1 MGGCCVRTEVRVMTE
16 LLLSDLKKFPL
27 LRTSLWIGLL
37 AMILLLQPVP
47 AAALTISPELRA
59 KLQANGAWEEFS
71 RTFGAWH
78 EKLANQPAAIN
89 MQNVLAKPT
98 GAGAQKTIRVCVL
111 LVDFSDNPASG
122 GAQANITASTV
133 DQILFSQGVTQYG
146 SMTDFYL
153 ESSYGQFLVDGDVFG
168 WFRMPKTYAQY
179 AGTGSGL
186 QDAEPNAR
194 TLTKDA
200 IIAADP
206 TVNFAPYDNDAD
218 GFVDAV
224 FVVHAG
230 PGAEETGSKSQV
242 WSHRWSTAGPVPT
255 GDGKAVFNYIAV
267 PEEVLG
273 GALRVGVYAHEFGH
287 ILGLPDLYDINPN
300 SSAPGL
306 GNWSMMAGGSWNN
319 AQRTPAQFDGWC
331 KHVLDSLHGSF
342 GKTIEVTGNLSNV
355 VLNAAVNDSIRY
367 RIKVPGGNGKEY
379 FIIENRQRVGFDA
392 YIPGSGLMI
401 LHCDDNLYGS
411 NNQLANGHWRISL
424 EQADGANNLEYSNNS
439 GDVNDLF
446 PGQAGTYFEWTDL
459 TSPSTESWY
468 GTPHQISVWDIRHD
482 LGNKTI
488 TCNLD
493 VTYSRTNMLLM
504 NSNFSDATS
513 GNGNQ
518 VFDKGETIQLSYS
531 FFNAWKSATGVKVSL
546 RSTTPGIT
554 MLNGT
559 QIIGTVSSGQTINST
574 TPLTFSISPNITP
587 INADFA
593 LDIITT
599 VPPDTFTTNYRKFV
613 GGVEILVVDADDSPA
628 LEDRSALVRAALD
641 SLSLPYAYWDIGSQN
656 TPGTP
661 ELNYRYIIWY
671 TGNFR
676 TTLSQAINASEVAF
690 LRNYLDQGGRLYIN
704 GQDIAERL
712 AQTADSTFA
721 RDYLGVRYLSDY
733 EPLDVMGVAGNP
745 VSDNLRLR
753 IRGGGA
759 AANQIDCDVLEV
771 LPGADRVFDF
781 AVGSTLFGVAGS
793 IYARPNGSRVVFTS
807 FGLEAVSSTM
817 TAQGYATRSE
827 YLGRVLSFLDD
838 NVSTDADDYVD
849 VRPLPFDFQL
859 NQNYPNP
866 FNPTTQ
872 ISFTINPRA
881 VGEPLTLDV
890 FNVLGQH
897 VARLRDE
904 TAQAGTQT
912 LEFDASALSSGVYFY
927 RLQVG
932 VESQNRKM
940 VLSK

>member
-1 MGGCCVRTEVRVMTE
+1 MT
-16 LLLSDLKKFPL
+16 LLPDLKKFPL
-27 LRTSLWIGLL
+27 FRLNLSSCLL
-37 AMILLLQPVP
+37 AITLLWQTVPVT
-47 AAALTISPELRA
+47 ALTISPELRA
-59 KLQANGAWEEFS
+59 KLEANGAWNEFS
-71 RTFGAWH
+71 HKFAAWH
-78 EKLANQPAAIN
+78 EQLANQPAAIN
-89 MQNVLAKPT
+89 LQNVLAKST
-98 GAGAQKTIRVCVL
+98 ATGAQKTIRVCVL

-133 DQILFSQGVTQYG
+133 DQILFSQGATQFG

-179 AGTGSGL
+179 TGSGSGM
-186 QDAEPNAR
+186 QAAEPNAR

-200 IIAADP
+200 VFAADP
-206 TVNFAPYDNDAD
+206 TVNFAPYDNDGD
-218 GFVDAV
+218 LFVDAV

-230 PGAEETGSKSQV
+230 QGAEETGSPNQI
-242 WSHRWSTAGPVPT
+242 WSHRWSTAGQVST

-287 ILGLPDLYDINPN
+287 ILGLPDLYDVSES

-306 GNWSMMAGGSWNN
+306 GNWSLMAGGSWNN
-319 AQRTPAQFDGWC
+319 AQRTPAHFDGWC

-342 GKTIEVTGNLSNV
+342 GKTIEVTNNLTNV
-355 VLNAAVNDSIRY
+355 VLGGAVSDSIRY

-379 FIIENRQRVGFDA
+379 FIIENRQRVGFDSF
-392 YIPGSGLMI
+392 IPGSGLMI
-401 LHCDDNLYGS
+401 LHCDDNLPGS
-411 NNQLANGHWRISL
+411 NNQTSFGHWRISL
-424 EQADGANNLEYSNNS
+424 EQADGAFNLESADNS
-439 GDVNDLF
+439 GDGGDLF
-446 PGQAGTYFEWTDL
+446 PGQEGIYAEWTDL
-459 TSPSTESWY
+459 TTPSTASWY
-468 GTPHQISVWDIRHD
+468 ATPHQISVWDIRHD
-482 LGNKTI
+482 LVDKTI

-493 VTYSRTNMLLM
+493 LTYSRTNMQLM
-504 NSNFSDATS
+504 NSDFSDVTS
-513 GNGNQ
+513 GNGDQ
-518 VFDKGETIQLSYS
+518 ILDKGETIQFSYS
-531 FFNAWKSATGVKVSL
+531 FRNVWKSATGVKVAL
-546 RSTTPGIT
+546 RSSTPGIT

-559 QIIGTVSSGQTINST
+559 QIIGNVNSGQTINST
-574 TPLTFSISPNITP
+574 TPLTFSISPDISPTNG
-587 INADFA
+587 DFA

-599 VPPDTFTTNYRKFV
+599 NPPDTFTTNYRKYV

-628 LEDRSALVRAALD
+628 LEDRSALIKAALD

-656 TPGTP
+656 TPGTA
-661 ELNYRYIIWY
+661 ELDYRYIIWY
-671 TGNFR
+671 TGNAR
-676 TTLSQAINASEVAF
+676 TNLSQAINASEVAF
-690 LRNYLDQGGRLYIN
+690 LRSYLDQGGHLYIN

-733 EPLDVMGVAGNP
+733 EPLDVLGIAGNP

-759 AANQIDCDVLEV
+759 AANQYDCDVLEISPEANR
-771 LPGADRVFDF
+771 LFDF
-781 AVGSTLFGVAGS
+781 AVGSTLFGAAGS

-807 FGLEAVSSTM
+807 FGLEAVASTL
-817 TAQGYATRSE
+817 TTQGYATRSA
-827 YLGRVLSFLDD
+827 YLSRVLSFLED

-849 VRPLPFDFQL
+849 VRPIPFDFQL
-859 NQNYPNP
+859 RQNYPNP

-872 ISFTINPRA
+872 ISFTISPRSA
-881 VGEPLTLDV
+881 GKSLTLDV

-897 VARLRDE
+897 VARLREE
-904 TAQAGTQT
+904 TAQAGTQI

-932 VESQNRKM
+932 TESQNRKM